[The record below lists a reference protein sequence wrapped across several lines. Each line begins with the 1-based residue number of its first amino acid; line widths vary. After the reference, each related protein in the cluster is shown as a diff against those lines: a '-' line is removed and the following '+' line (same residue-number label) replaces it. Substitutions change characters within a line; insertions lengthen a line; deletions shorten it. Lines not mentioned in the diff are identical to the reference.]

1 MQLKTVKTAS
11 DVPFKGIELV
21 KTDST
26 ITEVIIGGT
35 LRIKT
40 GDYGSG
46 LKVLVEV
53 PGETVKRHRVTA
65 VIEGFGEKVAFYE
78 TSYDADGAVRD
89 LERIG
94 ATVTRD
100 EVSVVVDAFGAVIPD
115 APTAEALGF
124 DLETVP
130 F

>member
-65 VIEGFGEKVAFYE
+65 VIEGFAEKVAFYE
-78 TSYDADGAVRD
+78 ASYDADGAVRD

-115 APTAEALGF
+115 APTSETLGF